1 MLSCFQYP
9 KDTARLESIMA
20 MIDTWSMAHSLL
32 VLVVGVAQVT
42 LLKRLFNV
50 TPTTTQLK
58 MRI

>member
-1 MLSCFQYP
+1 
-9 KDTARLESIMA
+9 MA

>member
-1 MLSCFQYP
+1 MSCFQYP

-32 VLVVGVAQVT
+32 VLVVGVEQVT